1 MKKALVCLL
10 LAATFLSGCLA
21 DKEAVSNENSS
32 IVYEIF
38 PSSFYDSDGN
48 GVGDL
53 NGITSKLDYVQSLGA
68 GAIWLT
74 PYTDGASYHLY
85 DVTDYLNVDPLLGT
99 MEDFE
104 KMEAE
109 AQKRNIDIY
118 MDLVIN
124 HTSSQHPWFMEAT
137 DYLRSLNPGQE
148 MDVEECPYVDYY
160 HFSNENKGGY
170 NKVPGTED
178 WYYECVFWSEMP
190 DLNLESEAVRRELEQ
205 IANFWLDMGVDGFRL
220 DAVKEF
226 ETGANKKSTE
236 ILTWYVDYIEANYP
250 DAYLVAEVLD
260 TLDVVNEYYA
270 SGIDSVF
277 NYPFGNHEGKLVK
290 TLKGAG
296 DGKSGVSFARSY
308 VNELNGFK
316 EMNPNMIDAPFLS
329 NHDTGRIAGFLAGS
343 EEKIKLAGALNLF
356 MSGSTFVYYGEEI
369 GMKGSGKDENKR
381 APMRWSSDESA
392 KGMTNPPPNMDNVK
406 QKYDT
411 LDVQMEDADSI
422 YSYYKNAIAIRNKY
436 PEIARGVQTY
446 EELTD
451 GDIIVMGKVYE
462 EKTTYIVVNNS
473 EEEKTIDLTGT
484 ALAGMTLEETLSV
497 QPSAEKTAVLEGN
510 VLVLPAF
517 ETCIMK

>member
-1 MKKALVCLL
+1 MLLSVAGCGKK
-10 LAATFLSGCLA
+10 
-21 DKEAVSNENSS
+21 DER
-32 IVYEIF
+32 VYIDDNYRTYYEVF
-38 PSSFYDSDGN
+38 VRSFRDGD
-48 GVGDL
+48 GDGIGDL
-53 NGITSKLDYVQSLGA
+53 AGLTEKLDYISELGFT
-68 GAIWLT
+68 GIWLMPIMPST
-74 PYTDGASYHLY
+74 TYHKY
-85 DVTDYLNVDPLLGT
+85 DVMDYYAIDIEYGD

-104 KMEAE
+104 LLLEEAH
-109 AQKRNIDIY
+109 KRDINIIID
-118 MDLVIN
+118 MVFN

-137 DYLRSLNPGQE
+137 DYLRSLKPGQE

-260 TLDVVNEYYA
+260 ILDVVNEYYA

-296 DGKSGVSFARSY
+296 DGMSGVSFARAY

-392 KGMTNPPPNMDNVK
+392 QGMTNPPPNMDNVK

-411 LDVQMEDADSI
+411 LDVQMEDIDSI

-484 ALAGMTLEETLSV
+484 ALEMKELADTLSV
-497 QPSAEKTAVLEGN
+497 LPSAEKTAALEGN

-517 ETCIMK
+517 ETCILK